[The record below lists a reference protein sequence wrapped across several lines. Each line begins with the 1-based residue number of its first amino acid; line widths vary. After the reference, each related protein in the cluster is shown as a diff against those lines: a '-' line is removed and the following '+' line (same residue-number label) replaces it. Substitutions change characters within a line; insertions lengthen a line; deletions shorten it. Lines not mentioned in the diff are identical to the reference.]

1 MQFEAV
7 PQDYNQ
13 SIANQNPP
21 GNLGK
26 SYMDNIPNGI
36 VFYPYPCLVG
46 YHMTIIS
53 LNSIIQEMISTTA
66 L

>member
-26 SYMDNIPNGI
+26 SYMDTVPNGI
-36 VFYPYPCLVG
+36 IAHCVVG
-46 YHMTIIS
+46 YDMTIKI
-53 LNSIIQEMISTTA
+53 LNFII
-66 L
+66 

>member
-26 SYMDNIPNGI
+26 SYMDTVPNGI
-36 VFYPYPCLVG
+36 IDHCLVG
-46 YHMTIIS
+46 YDMTIIS
-53 LNSIIQEMISTTA
+53 LNSII
-66 L
+66 

>member
-26 SYMDNIPNGI
+26 SYMDTVPNGI
-36 VFYPYPCLVG
+36 ILVG
-46 YHMTIIS
+46 YDMTIIS
-53 LNSIIQEMISTTA
+53 VNSII
-66 L
+66 